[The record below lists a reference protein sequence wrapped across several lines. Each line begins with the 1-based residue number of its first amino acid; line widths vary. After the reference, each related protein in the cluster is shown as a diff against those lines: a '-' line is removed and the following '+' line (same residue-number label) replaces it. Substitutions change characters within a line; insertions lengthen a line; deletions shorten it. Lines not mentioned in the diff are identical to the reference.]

1 MNQKQ
6 LLKHNDKA
14 STNKQM
20 FVKEYANGKKVP
32 DFSSLKKEDK
42 YFGELKIDTTNDKFM
57 VVNNL
62 RPAKFSINRMEFVK
76 SVNERELLKRAKRSV
91 NNKLRD
97 EFLFVIASL
106 KQQPKFNFKLN

>member
-6 LLKHNDKA
+6 LLKNNDKA
-14 STNKQM
+14 SSNKHM

-42 YFGELKIDTTNDKFM
+42 YYGELKMDTTNDRWM
-57 VVNNL
+57 VANNL
-62 RPAKFSINRMEFVK
+62 RPGLLNINRAEFK
-76 SVNERELLKRAKRSV
+76 NTENHKELLKRAKKSV

-106 KQQPKFNFKLN
+106 KQQPRFNFKLN

>member
-1 MNQKQ
+1 MNQKE

-14 STNKQM
+14 SSNKQM

-32 DFSSLKKEDK
+32 DFSSLRKEDK

-57 VVNNL
+57 VVNNF
-62 RPAKFSINRMEFVK
+62 RRAKLNINRMEFIK
-76 SVNERELLKRAKRSV
+76 SVNERDLLKRAKRSV

-106 KQQPKFNFKLN
+106 KKQPGFNFKLN